1 MTKDRFFAGPRG
13 GATARRAGA
22 VAVFFLAGALL
33 LGVLLGAKTPAAST
47 LEQARE
53 DGSIRIGFAN
63 EAPFGYTTPDGKI
76 TGEAPEIA
84 RRIFARLGIDS
95 VEPVLTEWASL
106 IPGLRAR
113 RFDVIAAGMFIT
125 PKRCRQ
131 VDFSDP
137 TYRLGQAF
145 LVKSG
150 NPKNLHSYGD
160 ILERPA
166 AKLAI
171 VAGAVER
178 SYARKAGIPGD
189 RILTVPDQTSMLSA
203 VQFGRA
209 DAAALTTLSI
219 RRMASQGGERVEVAT
234 PFETPEYAYGYGAFA
249 FRKDDDALRKAVDA
263 ELAKFI
269 GSGEHLSLVARFG
282 FTRSELPGEATAAA
296 LCED

>member
-1 MTKDRFFAGPRG
+1 MTKDRYFAGPHP
-13 GATARRAGA
+13 AAASAAA
-22 VAVFFLAGALL
+22 VLL
-33 LGVLLGAKTPAAST
+33 IGVLFAASALAAST

-53 DGSIRIGFAN
+53 NGSIRIGFAN
-63 EAPFGYTTPDGKI
+63 EAPFGYATPDGKV

-84 RRIFARLGIDS
+84 RRVFERMGIAS

-106 IPGLRAR
+106 IPGLRAG
-113 RFDVIAAGMFIT
+113 RFDAIAAGMFIT
-125 PKRCRQ
+125 PERCRQ
-131 VDFSDP
+131 VAFSNP
-137 TYRLGQAF
+137 TYRVGQAF

-160 ILERPA
+160 ILERPT
-166 AKLAI
+166 AKMAI
-171 VAGAVER
+171 IAGAIER
-178 SYARKAGIPGD
+178 SYARRAGIPGD

-219 RRMASQGGERVEVAT
+219 RRMAGQGGERVEVAT

-249 FRKDDDALRKAVDA
+249 FRKDDDDLRKAVDT
-263 ELAKFI
+263 ELATFI
-269 GSGEHLSLVARFG
+269 GSNAHLSLVAPFG
-282 FTRSELPGEATAAA
+282 FTRNELPGQASAAA